1 MRKQSPFIVPL
12 RGIPAEGLELDLEL
26 PAALVGAAL
35 AGTGVQPDSARLRAR
50 VELEKAGPDVF
61 ARGEIA
67 GEIVMPCSRCVG
79 PARQPLAAPF
89 ELTFLP
95 AGAVA
100 RTEEGE
106 VELGPADLDVATY
119 VDEQIDLEEALRAE
133 LLLALPIAPLCRDDC
148 KGLCARC
155 GKDLNEGPCACPP
168 EPKDDRWAAL
178 RSVKLD

>member
-1 MRKQSPFIVPL
+1 M
-12 RGIPAEGLELDLEL
+12 
-26 PAALVGAAL
+26 
-35 AGTGVQPDSARLRAR
+35 
-50 VELEKAGPDVF
+50 
-61 ARGEIA
+61 
-67 GEIVMPCSRCVG
+67 
-79 PARQPLAAPF
+79 
-89 ELTFLP
+89 
-95 AGAVA
+95 
-100 RTEEGE
+100 
-106 VELGPADLDVATY
+106 ELGPADLDVATY